1 MDLDKEQQNKNENDK
16 RRKSNFKP
24 DYYSNIKLRS
34 ENFDSNKNTNNLVVQ
49 FKCNNSINKNNIN
62 DNKKGNKYT
71 ETNGNKN
78 NIELNK
84 LKISNN
90 KIKEII
96 YDSDDEVENN
106 LISLIDKPMKKNKRN
121 SVETKKKSTM
131 ALRNLIKINLY

>member
-1 MDLDKEQQNKNENDK
+1 M
-16 RRKSNFKP
+16 
-24 DYYSNIKLRS
+24 
-34 ENFDSNKNTNNLVVQ
+34 VVQ